1 MSCRLHGNTSLPGV
15 RLRSSSNTIMKIV
28 FAILLVMMVS
38 AGGSARLYAAQERGT
53 SDQQADCMPNVFR
66 LCPSQI
72 PDEAS
77 ILACL
82 QSKVALLSPA
92 CHRVIEPGRQTRP

>member
-1 MSCRLHGNTSLPGV
+1 MRIVLVSLSFAVVSVEGSTRLD
-15 RLRSSSNTIMKIV
+15 
-28 FAILLVMMVS
+28 
-38 AGGSARLYAAQERGT
+38 AAEQRGT
-53 SDQQADCMPNVFR
+53 GDQQADCMPDVFR

-82 QSKVALLSPA
+82 QGKAALLSPA
-92 CHRVIEPGRQTRP
+92 CHRVIEPGRQTRR